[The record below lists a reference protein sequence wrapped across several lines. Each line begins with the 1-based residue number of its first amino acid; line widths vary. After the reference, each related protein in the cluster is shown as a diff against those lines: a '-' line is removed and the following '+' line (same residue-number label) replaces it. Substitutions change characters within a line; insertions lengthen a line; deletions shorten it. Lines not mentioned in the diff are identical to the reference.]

1 MCSGSQ
7 LARCAVNLAVALA
20 RNAGL
25 SVGLMDADVYG
36 PSIPRMM
43 NLAGEPRT
51 DESVPHTLLHT
62 FSLLACDNHCTT
74 PLLVMSGMARPAQH
88 SYTSGVEARQLML
101 CRWKALPSAKLWRE
115 VHVHGLPHE
124 GAQLGKR
131 QEGQLLSLQG
141 SQEQPRAPS
150 ALTRGH
156 GGVFVLH
163 CWYQPSLIQDSKRV

>member
-7 LARCAVNLAVALA
+7 HTQCAVNLAVALA

-51 DESVPHTLLHT
+51 DESMPRTRLH
-62 FSLLACDNHCTT
+62 SLNPSLISVLQLPLAYCQAWQDWQQH
-74 PLLVMSGMARPAQH
+74 PIAIQAEAQ
-88 SYTSGVEARQLML
+88 RLML
-101 CRWKALPSAKLWRE
+101 CRWKALPPAELWRE

-124 GAQLGKR
+124 GAQLGSR
-131 QEGQLLSLQG
+131 QDIAGNCRHCRAARSSFCFDTGPSWCLCAALLM
-141 SQEQPRAPS
+141 S
-150 ALTRGH
+150 AL
-156 GGVFVLH
+156 L
-163 CWYQPSLIQDSKRV
+163 DSRF